1 MKESAKDTWAEKIG
15 QKTVMEFKISVRSLV
30 EFILRS
36 GDLDSREG
44 RGPDREA
51 MQKGSRLHRK
61 IQKSQKA
68 GYQSEV
74 PLFYIQDYP
83 EYSIKLEGRADGIF
97 TDQEEMTVIDEIK
110 GMYRDVARMEEPV
123 PVHLAQAKCYAW
135 IYAHDHQLKN
145 IGVRMTYANLDTEQI
160 VYFDSTYSFEEL
172 NTWFLDVLERY
183 HTWIEF
189 SWEWRKKRNA
199 SMQEMEFPFPYRK
212 GQKDVVSAVYRS
224 ILRKKQLFI
233 QAPTGVGKTMS
244 ALFPAIRACGEG
256 EAEKVFYLTART
268 ITRTVAEEAVQILRD
283 RGLSCKAVT
292 LTAKDKLCI
301 LDEPDCNP
309 EICPRAKGH
318 FDRVNAAVFEMLGS
332 CDSMSREAILAQA
345 EKWQVCPFEMMLDIS
360 LWVDVIICDYNYV
373 LDPRVRLKRFFA
385 EGTNAPHVV
394 LIDEAHNLVDR
405 GREMYSAVL
414 YKEDVLAIKKLVKDR
429 RPKLARLLDKVNKQL
444 LAYKRTCD
452 TYEILENLGMLPLE
466 LLQVTGEM
474 EEYLEDEHDSAVR
487 KEVLQ
492 LYFTLL
498 TFQNIYDLLDDNYVI
513 YSQHD
518 EDGRFRVKLFC
529 VNPAVNLQNCLDQV
543 RSTVFFSATL
553 LPVNYYRKLLSTRSD
568 DYAIYAET
576 SFLPEQRRILIG
588 RDISSK
594 YTRRTYEEFQ
604 KIAAY
609 IRNLTA
615 AKPGCYMVFFPSY
628 KMLVDVTE
636 VYEEQYGTVPN
647 IELIRQS
654 PSMGEKEREAFL
666 EAFQA
671 DREGTL
677 IGCCVMGGIFAEGI
691 DLVGDRLIGALIV
704 GTGLP
709 QISHERKILMDY
721 YDKRGESGFDYAYR
735 IPGMNKVQQ
744 SAGRVIRTT
753 EDRGII
759 ALLDERF
766 LYQESLDMFPREWFP
781 YQIVTKDTAG
791 NSARDFWD
799 VQSKQ

>member
-1 MKESAKDTWAEKIG
+1 
-15 QKTVMEFKISVRSLV
+15 MEFKISVRSLV

-74 PLFYIQDYP
+74 PLFYIQEYP

-110 GMYRDVARMEEPV
+110 GMYRDVTRMEEPV

-135 IYAHDHQLKN
+135 IYAHDHKLDT
-145 IGVRMTYANLDTEQI
+145 IGVRMTYANLDTEQT

-172 NTWFLDVLERY
+172 DTWFLDVLERY
-183 HTWIEF
+183 HAWIEF
-189 SWEWRKKRNA
+189 SWQWRKKRNA
-199 SMQEMEFPFPYRK
+199 SMQGMEFPFPYRK
-212 GQKDVVSAVYRS
+212 GQKDVVSAVYRT

-244 ALFPAIRACGEG
+244 TLFPAIRACGEG

-283 RGLSCKAVT
+283 KGLSCKTVT

-318 FDRVNAAVFEMLGS
+318 FDRVNAAVFELIHES
-332 CDSMSREAILAQA
+332 DKMSREVILAQA

-385 EGTNAPHVV
+385 EGIKAPHVV

-414 YKEDVLAIKKLVKDR
+414 YKEDVMAVRRLVKDR
-429 RPKLARLLDKVNKQL
+429 RPKLARLLEKINKKL
-444 LAYKRTCD
+444 LEYKRSCD
-452 TYEILENLGMLPLE
+452 TYEILDNLGMLPLD
-466 LLQVTGEM
+466 LLQVTAEM
-474 EEYLEDEHDSAVR
+474 EEYLEDEHDSTVR
-487 KEVLQ
+487 QEVLQ

-576 SFLPEQRRILIG
+576 SFLPEQRKILIG

-721 YDKRGESGFDYAYR
+721 YDKKGESGFDYAYR

-766 LYQESLDMFPREWFP
+766 LYQESLEMFPREWFP
-781 YQIVTKDTAG
+781 YQVVTKDTAG
-791 NSARDFWD
+791 NCAREFWD
-799 VQSKQ
+799 GQ

>member
-1 MKESAKDTWAEKIG
+1 
-15 QKTVMEFKISVRSLV
+15 MEFKISVRSLV

-36 GDLDSREG
+36 GDLDSRDG

-74 PLFYIQDYP
+74 PLFYVQEYP
-83 EYSIKLEGRADGIF
+83 EYTIKLEGRADGIF
-97 TDQEEMTVIDEIK
+97 TDQEELTVIDEIK
-110 GMYRDVARMEEPV
+110 GMYWDVSRMEEPV

-135 IYAHDHQLKN
+135 IYAHDHQLDT

-160 VYFDSTYSFEEL
+160 MYFDSSYSFEEL
-172 NTWFLDVLERY
+172 DVWFSDVLERY

-189 SWEWRKKRNA
+189 SWQWRKKRNA
-199 SMQEMEFPFPYRK
+199 SMQGMEFPFPYRK
-212 GQKDVVSAVYRS
+212 GQKDVVSAVYRT

-244 ALFPAIRACGEG
+244 TLFPAIRACGEG

-283 RGLSCKAVT
+283 KGLSCKIVT

-301 LDEPDCNP
+301 QDEPDCNP

-318 FDRVNAAVFEMLGS
+318 FDRVNAAVFELINAADNMT
-332 CDSMSREAILAQA
+332 RETILEQA

-385 EGTNAPHVV
+385 EGTKASHVV

-414 YKEDVLAIKKLVKDR
+414 YKEDVMAVRRLVKDR
-429 RPKLARLLDKVNKQL
+429 RPKLARLLEKINKKL
-444 LAYKRTCD
+444 LEYKRNCD
-452 TYEILENLGMLPLE
+452 TYEILENLGMLPLD
-466 LLQVTGEM
+466 LLQVTAEM
-474 EEYLEDEHDSAVR
+474 EEYLEDEHDSTVR
-487 KEVLQ
+487 QEVLQ

-553 LPVNYYRKLLSTRSD
+553 LPINYYRKLLSNRAD

-576 SFLPEQRRILIG
+576 SFLPEQRKILIG

-636 VYEEQYGTVPN
+636 VYEEQYGTVPSV
-647 IELIRQS
+647 EVLRQS

-721 YDKRGESGFDYAYR
+721 YDKKGESGFDYAYR

-791 NSARDFWD
+791 NCAREFWN
-799 VQSKQ
+799 VQ

>member
-1 MKESAKDTWAEKIG
+1 M
-15 QKTVMEFKISVRSLV
+15 LV
-30 EFILRS
+30 KSKVIVLLS
-36 GDLDSREG
+36 G
-44 RGPDREA
+44 
-51 MQKGSRLHRK
+51 
-61 IQKSQKA
+61 
-68 GYQSEV
+68 
-74 PLFYIQDYP
+74 
-83 EYSIKLEGRADGIF
+83 GI
-97 TDQEEMTVIDEIK
+97 
-110 GMYRDVARMEEPV
+110 
-123 PVHLAQAKCYAW
+123 
-135 IYAHDHQLKN
+135 
-145 IGVRMTYANLDTEQI
+145 
-160 VYFDSTYSFEEL
+160 DSTTCL
-172 NTWFLDVLERY
+172 AMALD
-183 HTWIEF
+183 
-189 SWEWRKKRNA
+189 KR
-199 SMQEMEFPFPYRK
+199 S
-212 GQKDVVSAVYRS
+212 
-224 ILRKKQLFI
+224 
-233 QAPTGVGKTMS
+233 
-244 ALFPAIRACGEG
+244 
-256 EAEKVFYLTART
+256 
-268 ITRTVAEEAVQILRD
+268 
-283 RGLSCKAVT
+283 
-292 LTAKDKLCI
+292 
-301 LDEPDCNP
+301 
-309 EICPRAKGH
+309 
-318 FDRVNAAVFEMLGS
+318 
-332 CDSMSREAILAQA
+332 
-345 EKWQVCPFEMMLDIS
+345 
-360 LWVDVIICDYNYV
+360 
-373 LDPRVRLKRFFA
+373 
-385 EGTNAPHVV
+385 
-394 LIDEAHNLVDR
+394 
-405 GREMYSAVL
+405 
-414 YKEDVLAIKKLVKDR
+414 KEDVMAVRRLVKDR
-429 RPKLARLLDKVNKQL
+429 RPKLARLLEKINKKL
-444 LAYKRTCD
+444 LEYKRNCD
-452 TYEILENLGMLPLE
+452 TYEILENLGMLPLD
-466 LLQVTGEM
+466 LLQVTAEM
-474 EEYLEDEHDSAVR
+474 EEYLEDEHDSTVR
-487 KEVLQ
+487 QEVLQ
-492 LYFTLL
+492 LYFTLM

-518 EDGRFRVKLFC
+518 EDGRFRIKLFC

-636 VYEEQYGTVPN
+636 VYEEQYGTIPN
-647 IELIRQS
+647 IKLLRQS

-721 YDKRGESGFDYAYR
+721 YDKKGESGFDYAYR

-791 NSARDFWD
+791 NCAREFWN
-799 VQSKQ
+799 VQ

>member
-1 MKESAKDTWAEKIG
+1 
-15 QKTVMEFKISVRSLV
+15 MEFKISVRSLV

-74 PLFYIQDYP
+74 PLFYIQEYP

-110 GMYRDVARMEEPV
+110 GMYRDVTRMEEPV

-135 IYAHDHQLKN
+135 IYAHDHKLDT
-145 IGVRMTYANLDTEQI
+145 IGVRMTYANLDTEQT
-160 VYFDSTYSFEEL
+160 VYFDSSYSFEEL
-172 NTWFLDVLERY
+172 DTWFLDVLERY
-183 HTWIEF
+183 HAWIEF
-189 SWEWRKKRNA
+189 SWQWRKKRNA
-199 SMQEMEFPFPYRK
+199 SMQGMEFPFPYRK
-212 GQKDVVSAVYRS
+212 GQKDVVSAVYRT

-244 ALFPAIRACGEG
+244 TLFPAIRACGEG

-283 RGLSCKAVT
+283 KGLSCKTVT

-318 FDRVNAAVFEMLGS
+318 FDRVNAAVFELIHES
-332 CDSMSREAILAQA
+332 DKMSREVILAQA

-385 EGTNAPHVV
+385 EGIKAPHVV

-414 YKEDVLAIKKLVKDR
+414 YKEDVMAVRRLVKDR
-429 RPKLARLLDKVNKQL
+429 RPKLARLLEKINKKL
-444 LAYKRTCD
+444 LEYKRSCD
-452 TYEILENLGMLPLE
+452 TYEILDNLGMLPLD
-466 LLQVTGEM
+466 LLQVTAEM
-474 EEYLEDEHDSAVR
+474 EEYLEDEHDSTVR
-487 KEVLQ
+487 QEVLQ

-518 EDGRFRVKLFC
+518 EDGRFRIKLFC
-529 VNPAVNLQNCLDQV
+529 VNPSVNLQNCLDQV

-576 SFLPEQRRILIG
+576 SFLPEQRKILIG

-647 IELIRQS
+647 VEVLRQS

-721 YDKRGESGFDYAYR
+721 YDKKGESGFDYAYR

-766 LYQESLDMFPREWFP
+766 LYQESLEMFPREWFP
-781 YQIVTKDTAG
+781 YQVVTKDTAG
-791 NSARDFWD
+791 NCAREFWD
-799 VQSKQ
+799 GQ

>member
-1 MKESAKDTWAEKIG
+1 
-15 QKTVMEFKISVRSLV
+15 MEFKISVRSLV

-74 PLFYIQDYP
+74 PLFYIQEYP
-83 EYSIKLEGRADGIF
+83 EYTIKLEGRADGIF

-110 GMYRDVARMEEPV
+110 GMYRDVTRMEEPV

-135 IYAHDHQLKN
+135 IYAQDHQLKN
-145 IGVRMTYANLDTEQI
+145 IGVRMTYANLDTEQT

-172 NTWFLDVLERY
+172 DTWFLDVLERY
-183 HTWIEF
+183 HTWIDF
-189 SWEWRKKRNA
+189 SWQWRKKRNA
-199 SMQEMEFPFPYRK
+199 SMQGMEFPFPYRK
-212 GQKDVVSAVYRS
+212 GQKDVVSAVYRT

-244 ALFPAIRACGEG
+244 ALFPAIRAFGEG

-268 ITRTVAEEAVQILRD
+268 ITRTVAEDAVQILRD
-283 RGLSCKAVT
+283 RGLSCKTVT

-318 FDRVNAAVFEMLGS
+318 FDRVNAAVFELIH
-332 CDSMSREAILAQA
+332 DLDNMSREVILAQA

-373 LDPRVRLKRFFA
+373 LDPRVRLKRFFV

-414 YKEDVLAIKKLVKDR
+414 YKEDVMAVRRLVKDR
-429 RPKLARLLDKVNKQL
+429 RPKLARLLEKINKKL
-444 LAYKRTCD
+444 LEYKRTCD
-452 TYEILENLGMLPLE
+452 TYEILENLGMLPLD
-466 LLQVTGEM
+466 LLQVTAEM
-474 EEYLEDEHDSAVR
+474 EEYLEDEHDSTVR
-487 KEVLQ
+487 QEVLQ

-518 EDGRFRVKLFC
+518 EDGRFRIKLFC

-576 SFLPEQRRILIG
+576 SFLPEQRKILIG

-604 KIAAY
+604 KIASY

-647 IELIRQS
+647 VEVLRQS

-691 DLVGDRLIGALIV
+691 DLVGNRLIGALIV

-709 QISHERKILMDY
+709 QISYERKILMDY
-721 YDKRGESGFDYAYR
+721 YDKKGESGFDYAYR

-791 NSARDFWD
+791 NCARDFWD
-799 VQSKQ
+799 VQPTQ

>member
-1 MKESAKDTWAEKIG
+1 
-15 QKTVMEFKISVRSLV
+15 MEFKISVRSLV

-74 PLFYIQDYP
+74 PLFYIQEYP

-110 GMYRDVARMEEPV
+110 GMYRDVTRMEEPV

-135 IYAHDHQLKN
+135 IYAHDHKLDT
-145 IGVRMTYANLDTEQI
+145 IGVRMTYANLDTEQT
-160 VYFDSTYSFEEL
+160 VYFDSSYSFEEL
-172 NTWFLDVLERY
+172 DTWFLDVLERY
-183 HTWIEF
+183 HAWIEF
-189 SWEWRKKRNA
+189 SWQWRKKRNA
-199 SMQEMEFPFPYRK
+199 SMQGMEFPFPYRK
-212 GQKDVVSAVYRS
+212 GQKDVVSAVYRT

-244 ALFPAIRACGEG
+244 TLFPAIRACGEG

-283 RGLSCKAVT
+283 KGLSCKTVT

-318 FDRVNAAVFEMLGS
+318 FDRVNAAVFELIHES
-332 CDSMSREAILAQA
+332 DKMSREVILAQA

-385 EGTNAPHVV
+385 EGIKAPHVV

-414 YKEDVLAIKKLVKDR
+414 YKEDVMAVRRLVKDR
-429 RPKLARLLDKVNKQL
+429 RPKLARLLEKINKKL
-444 LAYKRTCD
+444 LEYKRSCD
-452 TYEILENLGMLPLE
+452 TYEILDNLGMLPLD
-466 LLQVTGEM
+466 LLQVTAEM
-474 EEYLEDEHDSAVR
+474 EEYLEDEHDSTVR
-487 KEVLQ
+487 QEVLQ

-518 EDGRFRVKLFC
+518 EDGRFRIKLFC
-529 VNPAVNLQNCLDQV
+529 VNPSVNLQNCLDQV

-576 SFLPEQRRILIG
+576 SFLPEQRKILIG

-647 IELIRQS
+647 IELLRQS

-721 YDKRGESGFDYAYR
+721 YDKKGESGFDYAYR

-766 LYQESLDMFPREWFP
+766 LYQESLEMFPREWFP
-781 YQIVTKDTAG
+781 YQVVTKDTAG
-791 NSARDFWD
+791 NCAREFWD
-799 VQSKQ
+799 GQ

>member
-1 MKESAKDTWAEKIG
+1 
-15 QKTVMEFKISVRSLV
+15 MEFKISVRSLV

-74 PLFYIQDYP
+74 PLFYIQEYP

-110 GMYRDVARMEEPV
+110 GMYRDVTRMEEPV

-135 IYAHDHQLKN
+135 IYAHDHKLDT
-145 IGVRMTYANLDTEQI
+145 IGVRMTYANLDTEQT
-160 VYFDSTYSFEEL
+160 VYFDSSYSFEEL
-172 NTWFLDVLERY
+172 DTWFLDVLERY
-183 HTWIEF
+183 HAWIEF
-189 SWEWRKKRNA
+189 SWQWRKKRNA
-199 SMQEMEFPFPYRK
+199 SMQGMEFPFPYRK
-212 GQKDVVSAVYRS
+212 GQKDVVSAVYRT

-244 ALFPAIRACGEG
+244 TLFPAIRACGEG

-283 RGLSCKAVT
+283 KGLSCKTVT

-318 FDRVNAAVFEMLGS
+318 FDRVNAAVFELIHES
-332 CDSMSREAILAQA
+332 DKMSREVILAQA

-385 EGTNAPHVV
+385 EGIKAPHVV

-414 YKEDVLAIKKLVKDR
+414 YKEDVMAVRRLVKDR
-429 RPKLARLLDKVNKQL
+429 RPKLARLLEKINKKL
-444 LAYKRTCD
+444 LEYKRSCD
-452 TYEILENLGMLPLE
+452 TYEILDNLGMLPLD
-466 LLQVTGEM
+466 LLQVTAEM
-474 EEYLEDEHDSAVR
+474 EEYLEDEHDSTVR
-487 KEVLQ
+487 QEVLQ

-576 SFLPEQRRILIG
+576 SFLPEQRKILIG

-636 VYEEQYGTVPN
+636 VYEEQFVTVPI
-647 IELIRQS
+647 IELLRQS

-721 YDKRGESGFDYAYR
+721 YDKKGESGFDYAYR

-766 LYQESLDMFPREWFP
+766 LYQESLEMFPREWFP
-781 YQIVTKDTAG
+781 YQVVTKDTAG
-791 NSARDFWD
+791 NCAREFWD
-799 VQSKQ
+799 GQ

>member
-1 MKESAKDTWAEKIG
+1 
-15 QKTVMEFKISVRSLV
+15 MEFKISVRSLV

-74 PLFYIQDYP
+74 PLFYIQEYP

-110 GMYRDVARMEEPV
+110 GMYRDVTRMEEPV

-135 IYAHDHQLKN
+135 IYAHDHKLDT
-145 IGVRMTYANLDTEQI
+145 IGVRMTYANLDTEQT
-160 VYFDSTYSFEEL
+160 VYFDSSYSFEEL
-172 NTWFLDVLERY
+172 DTWFLDVLERY
-183 HTWIEF
+183 HAWIEF
-189 SWEWRKKRNA
+189 SWQWRKKRNA
-199 SMQEMEFPFPYRK
+199 SMQGMEFPFPYRK
-212 GQKDVVSAVYRS
+212 GQKDVVSAVYRT

-244 ALFPAIRACGEG
+244 TLFPAIRACGEG

-283 RGLSCKAVT
+283 KGLSCKTVT

-318 FDRVNAAVFEMLGS
+318 FDRVNAAVFELIHES
-332 CDSMSREAILAQA
+332 DKMSREVILAQA

-385 EGTNAPHVV
+385 EGIKAPHVV

-414 YKEDVLAIKKLVKDR
+414 YKEDVMAVRRLVKDR
-429 RPKLARLLDKVNKQL
+429 RPKLARLLEKINKKL
-444 LAYKRTCD
+444 LEYKRSCD
-452 TYEILENLGMLPLE
+452 TYEILDNLGMLPLD
-466 LLQVTGEM
+466 LLQVTAEM
-474 EEYLEDEHDSAVR
+474 EEYLEDEHDSTVR
-487 KEVLQ
+487 QEVLQ

-576 SFLPEQRRILIG
+576 SFLPEQRKILIG

-636 VYEEQYGTVPN
+636 VYEEQYGTIPN
-647 IELIRQS
+647 IELLRQS

-721 YDKRGESGFDYAYR
+721 YDKKGESGFDYAYR

-766 LYQESLDMFPREWFP
+766 LYQESLEMFPREWFP
-781 YQIVTKDTAG
+781 YQVVTKDTAG
-791 NSARDFWD
+791 NCAREFWD
-799 VQSKQ
+799 GQ

>member
-1 MKESAKDTWAEKIG
+1 M
-15 QKTVMEFKISVRSLV
+15 
-30 EFILRS
+30 
-36 GDLDSREG
+36 
-44 RGPDREA
+44 
-51 MQKGSRLHRK
+51 
-61 IQKSQKA
+61 
-68 GYQSEV
+68 
-74 PLFYIQDYP
+74 
-83 EYSIKLEGRADGIF
+83 
-97 TDQEEMTVIDEIK
+97 
-110 GMYRDVARMEEPV
+110 
-123 PVHLAQAKCYAW
+123 
-135 IYAHDHQLKN
+135 
-145 IGVRMTYANLDTEQI
+145 
-160 VYFDSTYSFEEL
+160 
-172 NTWFLDVLERY
+172 
-183 HTWIEF
+183 
-189 SWEWRKKRNA
+189 
-199 SMQEMEFPFPYRK
+199 
-212 GQKDVVSAVYRS
+212 
-224 ILRKKQLFI
+224 
-233 QAPTGVGKTMS
+233 
-244 ALFPAIRACGEG
+244 
-256 EAEKVFYLTART
+256 FYLTART

-283 RGLSCKAVT
+283 KGLSCKIVT

-301 LDEPDCNP
+301 QDEPDCNP

-318 FDRVNAAVFEMLGS
+318 FDRVNAAVFELINAADNMT
-332 CDSMSREAILAQA
+332 RETILEQA

-385 EGTNAPHVV
+385 EGIKAPHVV

-414 YKEDVLAIKKLVKDR
+414 YKEDVMAVRRLVKDR
-429 RPKLARLLDKVNKQL
+429 RPKLARLLEKVNKKL
-444 LAYKRTCD
+444 LEYKRSCD
-452 TYEILENLGMLPLE
+452 TYEILDNLGMLPLD
-466 LLQVTGEM
+466 LFQVTAEM
-474 EEYLEDEHDSAVR
+474 EEYLEDEHDSTVR
-487 KEVLQ
+487 QEVLQ

-553 LPVNYYRKLLSTRSD
+553 LPINYYRKLLSNRAD

-576 SFLPEQRRILIG
+576 SFLPEQRKILIG

-594 YTRRTYEEFQ
+594 YTRRTYDEFQ

-647 IELIRQS
+647 VEVLRQS

-721 YDKRGESGFDYAYR
+721 YDKKGESGFDYAYR

-791 NSARDFWD
+791 NCAREFWN
-799 VQSKQ
+799 VQ

>member
-1 MKESAKDTWAEKIG
+1 
-15 QKTVMEFKISVRSLV
+15 MEFKISVRSLV

-36 GDLDSREG
+36 GDLDSRDG

-74 PLFYIQDYP
+74 PLFYIQEYP

-110 GMYRDVARMEEPV
+110 GMYRDVTRMEEPV

-135 IYAHDHQLKN
+135 IYAHDHKLDT
-145 IGVRMTYANLDTEQI
+145 IGVRMTYANLDTEQT
-160 VYFDSTYSFEEL
+160 VYFDSSYSFEEL
-172 NTWFLDVLERY
+172 DTWFLDVLERY
-183 HTWIEF
+183 HAWIEF
-189 SWEWRKKRNA
+189 SWQWRKKRNA
-199 SMQEMEFPFPYRK
+199 SMQGMEFPFPYRK
-212 GQKDVVSAVYRS
+212 GQKDVVSAVYRT

-244 ALFPAIRACGEG
+244 TLFPAIRACGEG

-283 RGLSCKAVT
+283 KGLSCKTVT

-318 FDRVNAAVFEMLGS
+318 FDRVNAAVFELIHES
-332 CDSMSREAILAQA
+332 DKMSREVILAQA

-385 EGTNAPHVV
+385 EGIKAPHVV

-414 YKEDVLAIKKLVKDR
+414 YKEDVMAVRRLVKDR
-429 RPKLARLLDKVNKQL
+429 RPKLARLLEKINKKL
-444 LAYKRTCD
+444 LEYKRSCD
-452 TYEILENLGMLPLE
+452 TYEILDNLGMLPLD
-466 LLQVTGEM
+466 LLQVTAEM
-474 EEYLEDEHDSAVR
+474 EEYLEDEHDSTVR
-487 KEVLQ
+487 QEVLQ

-576 SFLPEQRRILIG
+576 SFLPEQRKILIG

-647 IELIRQS
+647 IELLRQS

-721 YDKRGESGFDYAYR
+721 YDKKGESGFDYAYR

-766 LYQESLDMFPREWFP
+766 LYQESLEMFPREWFP
-781 YQIVTKDTAG
+781 YQVVTKDTAG
-791 NSARDFWD
+791 NCAREFWD
-799 VQSKQ
+799 GQ

>member
-1 MKESAKDTWAEKIG
+1 
-15 QKTVMEFKISVRSLV
+15 MEFKISVRSLV

-74 PLFYIQDYP
+74 PLFYIQEYP

-110 GMYRDVARMEEPV
+110 GMYRDVTRMEEPV

-135 IYAHDHQLKN
+135 IYAHDHKLDT
-145 IGVRMTYANLDTEQI
+145 IGVRMTYANLDTEQT
-160 VYFDSTYSFEEL
+160 VYFDSSYSFEEL
-172 NTWFLDVLERY
+172 DTWFLDVLERY
-183 HTWIEF
+183 HAWIEF
-189 SWEWRKKRNA
+189 SWQWRKKRNA
-199 SMQEMEFPFPYRK
+199 SMQGMEFPFPYRK
-212 GQKDVVSAVYRS
+212 GQKDVVSAVYRT

-244 ALFPAIRACGEG
+244 TLFPAIRACGEG

-283 RGLSCKAVT
+283 KGLSCKTVT

-318 FDRVNAAVFEMLGS
+318 FDRVNAAVFELIHES
-332 CDSMSREAILAQA
+332 DKMSREVILAQA

-385 EGTNAPHVV
+385 EGIKAPHVV

-414 YKEDVLAIKKLVKDR
+414 YKEDVMAVRRLVKDR
-429 RPKLARLLDKVNKQL
+429 RPKLARLLEKINKKL
-444 LAYKRTCD
+444 LEYKRSCD
-452 TYEILENLGMLPLE
+452 TYEILDNLGMLPLD
-466 LLQVTGEM
+466 LLQVTAEM
-474 EEYLEDEHDSAVR
+474 EEYLEDEHDSTVR
-487 KEVLQ
+487 QEVLQ

-636 VYEEQYGTVPN
+636 VYEEQYGTIPN
-647 IELIRQS
+647 IELLRQS

-721 YDKRGESGFDYAYR
+721 YDKKGESGFDYAYR

-766 LYQESLDMFPREWFP
+766 LYQESLEMFPREWFP
-781 YQIVTKDTAG
+781 YQVVTKDTAG
-791 NSARDFWD
+791 NCAREFWD
-799 VQSKQ
+799 GQ

>member
-1 MKESAKDTWAEKIG
+1 
-15 QKTVMEFKISVRSLV
+15 MEFKISVRSLV

-74 PLFYIQDYP
+74 PLFYIQEYP

-110 GMYRDVARMEEPV
+110 GMYRDVTRMEEPV

-135 IYAHDHQLKN
+135 IYAHDHKLDT
-145 IGVRMTYANLDTEQI
+145 IGVRMTYANLDTEQT
-160 VYFDSTYSFEEL
+160 VYFDSSYSFEEL
-172 NTWFLDVLERY
+172 DTWFLDVLERY
-183 HTWIEF
+183 HAWIEF
-189 SWEWRKKRNA
+189 SWQWRKKRNA
-199 SMQEMEFPFPYRK
+199 SMQGMEFPFPYRK
-212 GQKDVVSAVYRS
+212 GQKDVVSAVYRT

-244 ALFPAIRACGEG
+244 TLFPAIRACGEG

-283 RGLSCKAVT
+283 KGLSCKTVT

-318 FDRVNAAVFEMLGS
+318 FDRVNAAVFELIHES
-332 CDSMSREAILAQA
+332 DKMSREVILAQA
-345 EKWQVCPFEMMLDIS
+345 ETWQVCPFEMMLDIS

-385 EGTNAPHVV
+385 EGIKAPHVV

-414 YKEDVLAIKKLVKDR
+414 YKEDVMAVRRLVKDR
-429 RPKLARLLDKVNKQL
+429 RPKLARLLEKINKKL
-444 LAYKRTCD
+444 LEYKRSCD
-452 TYEILENLGMLPLE
+452 TYEILDNLGMLPLD
-466 LLQVTGEM
+466 LLQVTAEM
-474 EEYLEDEHDSAVR
+474 EEYLEDEHDSTVR
-487 KEVLQ
+487 QEVLQ

-636 VYEEQYGTVPN
+636 VYEEQYGTIPN
-647 IELIRQS
+647 IELLRQS

-721 YDKRGESGFDYAYR
+721 YDKKGESGFDYAYR

-766 LYQESLDMFPREWFP
+766 LYQESLEMFPREWFP
-781 YQIVTKDTAG
+781 YQVVTKDTAG
-791 NSARDFWD
+791 NCAREFWD
-799 VQSKQ
+799 GQ

>member
-1 MKESAKDTWAEKIG
+1 
-15 QKTVMEFKISVRSLV
+15 MEFKISVRSLV

-74 PLFYIQDYP
+74 PLFYIQEYP

-110 GMYRDVARMEEPV
+110 GMYRDVTRMEEPV

-135 IYAHDHQLKN
+135 IYAHDHKLDT
-145 IGVRMTYANLDTEQI
+145 IGVRMTYANLDTEQT
-160 VYFDSTYSFEEL
+160 VYFDSSYSFEEL
-172 NTWFLDVLERY
+172 DTWFLDVLERY
-183 HTWIEF
+183 HAWIEF
-189 SWEWRKKRNA
+189 SWQWRKKRNA
-199 SMQEMEFPFPYRK
+199 SMQGMEFPFPYRK
-212 GQKDVVSAVYRS
+212 GQKDVVSAVYRT

-244 ALFPAIRACGEG
+244 TLFPAIRACGEG

-283 RGLSCKAVT
+283 KGLSCKTVT

-318 FDRVNAAVFEMLGS
+318 FDRVNAAVFELIHES
-332 CDSMSREAILAQA
+332 DKMSREVILAQA

-385 EGTNAPHVV
+385 EGIKAPHVV

-414 YKEDVLAIKKLVKDR
+414 YKEDVMAVRRLVKDR
-429 RPKLARLLDKVNKQL
+429 RPKLARLLEKINKKL
-444 LAYKRTCD
+444 LEYKRSCD
-452 TYEILENLGMLPLE
+452 TYEILDNLGMLPLD
-466 LLQVTGEM
+466 LLQVTAEM
-474 EEYLEDEHDSAVR
+474 EEYLEDEHDSTVR
-487 KEVLQ
+487 QEVLQ

-636 VYEEQYGTVPN
+636 VYEEQYGTIPN
-647 IELIRQS
+647 IELLRQS

-721 YDKRGESGFDYAYR
+721 YDKKGESGFDYAYR

-781 YQIVTKDTAG
+781 YQVVTKDTAG
-791 NSARDFWD
+791 ASACEFWEM
-799 VQSKQ
+799 QLKQ

>member
-1 MKESAKDTWAEKIG
+1 
-15 QKTVMEFKISVRSLV
+15 MEFKISVRSLV

-74 PLFYIQDYP
+74 PLFYIQEYP

-110 GMYRDVARMEEPV
+110 GMYRDVTRMEEPV

-135 IYAHDHQLKN
+135 IYAHDHKLDT
-145 IGVRMTYANLDTEQI
+145 IGVRMTYANLDTEQT
-160 VYFDSTYSFEEL
+160 VYFDSSYSFEEL
-172 NTWFLDVLERY
+172 DTWFLDVLERY
-183 HTWIEF
+183 HAWIEF
-189 SWEWRKKRNA
+189 SWQWRKKRNA
-199 SMQEMEFPFPYRK
+199 SMQGMEFPFPYRK
-212 GQKDVVSAVYRS
+212 GQKDVVSAVYRT

-244 ALFPAIRACGEG
+244 TLFPAIRACGEG

-283 RGLSCKAVT
+283 KGLSCKTVT

-318 FDRVNAAVFEMLGS
+318 FDRVNAAVFELIHES
-332 CDSMSREAILAQA
+332 DKMSREVILAQA

-385 EGTNAPHVV
+385 EGIKAPHVV

-414 YKEDVLAIKKLVKDR
+414 YKEDVMAVRRLVKDR
-429 RPKLARLLDKVNKQL
+429 RPKLARLLEKINKKL
-444 LAYKRTCD
+444 LEYKRSCD
-452 TYEILENLGMLPLE
+452 TYEILDNLGMLPLD
-466 LLQVTGEM
+466 LLQVTAEM
-474 EEYLEDEHDSAVR
+474 EEYLEDEHDSTVR
-487 KEVLQ
+487 QEVLQ

-576 SFLPEQRRILIG
+576 SFLPEQRKILIG

-647 IELIRQS
+647 IELLRQS

-721 YDKRGESGFDYAYR
+721 YDKKGESGFDYAYR

-766 LYQESLDMFPREWFP
+766 LYQESLEMFPREWFP
-781 YQIVTKDTAG
+781 YQVVTKDTAG
-791 NSARDFWD
+791 NCAREFWD
-799 VQSKQ
+799 GQ

>member
-1 MKESAKDTWAEKIG
+1 
-15 QKTVMEFKISVRSLV
+15 MEFKISVRSLV

-74 PLFYIQDYP
+74 PLFYIQEYP

-97 TDQEEMTVIDEIK
+97 IDQEEMTVIDEIK
-110 GMYRDVARMEEPV
+110 GMYRDVTRMEEPV

-135 IYAHDHQLKN
+135 IYAHDHKLDT
-145 IGVRMTYANLDTEQI
+145 IGVRMTYANLDTEQT
-160 VYFDSTYSFEEL
+160 VYFDSSYSFEEL
-172 NTWFLDVLERY
+172 DTWFLDVLERY
-183 HTWIEF
+183 HAWIEF
-189 SWEWRKKRNA
+189 SWQWRKKRNA
-199 SMQEMEFPFPYRK
+199 SMQGMEFPFPYRK
-212 GQKDVVSAVYRS
+212 GQKDVVSAVYRT

-244 ALFPAIRACGEG
+244 TLFPAIRACGEG

-283 RGLSCKAVT
+283 KGLSCKTVT

-318 FDRVNAAVFEMLGS
+318 FDRVNAAVFELIHES
-332 CDSMSREAILAQA
+332 DKMSREVILAQA

-385 EGTNAPHVV
+385 EGIKAPHVV

-414 YKEDVLAIKKLVKDR
+414 YKEDVMAVRRLVKDR
-429 RPKLARLLDKVNKQL
+429 RPKLARLLEKINKKL
-444 LAYKRTCD
+444 LEYKRSCD
-452 TYEILENLGMLPLE
+452 TYEILDNLGMLPLD
-466 LLQVTGEM
+466 LLQVTAEM
-474 EEYLEDEHDSAVR
+474 EEYLEDEHDSTVR
-487 KEVLQ
+487 QEVLQ

-636 VYEEQYGTVPN
+636 VYEEQYGTIPN
-647 IELIRQS
+647 IELLRQS

-721 YDKRGESGFDYAYR
+721 YDKKGESGFDYAYR

-766 LYQESLDMFPREWFP
+766 LYQESLEMFPREWFP
-781 YQIVTKDTAG
+781 YQVVTKDTAG
-791 NSARDFWD
+791 NCAREFWD
-799 VQSKQ
+799 GQ

>member
-1 MKESAKDTWAEKIG
+1 
-15 QKTVMEFKISVRSLV
+15 MEFKISVRSLV

-36 GDLDSREG
+36 GDLDSRDG

-74 PLFYIQDYP
+74 PLFYIQEYP

-110 GMYRDVARMEEPV
+110 GMYRDVIRMEEPV

-145 IGVRMTYANLDTEQI
+145 IGVRMTYANLDTEQT
-160 VYFDSTYSFEEL
+160 VYFDSTYSFEDL
-172 NTWFLDVLERY
+172 DIWFLDVLEHY
-183 HTWIEF
+183 HTWIDF
-189 SWEWRKKRNA
+189 SWQWRKKRNA
-199 SMQEMEFPFPYRK
+199 SMQGMEFPFPYRK
-212 GQKDVVSAVYRS
+212 GQKDVVSAVYRT

-244 ALFPAIRACGEG
+244 TMFPAIRACGEG

-283 RGLSCKAVT
+283 KGLSCKTVT
-292 LTAKDKLCI
+292 LTAKDKLCV

-309 EICPRAKGH
+309 ENCPRAKGH
-318 FDRVNAAVFEMLGS
+318 FDRVNAAVFELINNF
-332 CDSMSREAILAQA
+332 DNMSREVLLAQA

-414 YKEDVLAIKKLVKDR
+414 YKEDIMAVRRLVKDR
-429 RPKLARLLDKVNKQL
+429 RPKLARLLEKINKKL
-444 LAYKRTCD
+444 LEYKRTCD
-452 TYEILENLGMLPLE
+452 TFEILDNLGMLPLD
-466 LLQVTGEM
+466 LLQVTAEM

-487 KEVLQ
+487 QEVLQ
-492 LYFTLL
+492 LYFTIL

-553 LPVNYYRKLLSTRSD
+553 LPVNYYRKLLSNRSD

-576 SFLPEQRRILIG
+576 FFLPEQRRILIG

-666 EAFQA
+666 ESFQA

-721 YDKRGESGFDYAYR
+721 YDKKGESGFDYAYR

-791 NSARDFWD
+791 NCAREFWD
-799 VQSKQ
+799 VQ

>member
-1 MKESAKDTWAEKIG
+1 
-15 QKTVMEFKISVRSLV
+15 MEFKISVRSLV

-74 PLFYIQDYP
+74 PLFYIQEYP

-110 GMYRDVARMEEPV
+110 GMYRDVTRMEEPV

-135 IYAHDHQLKN
+135 IYAHDHKLDT
-145 IGVRMTYANLDTEQI
+145 IGVRMTYANLDTEQT
-160 VYFDSTYSFEEL
+160 VYFDSSYSFEEL
-172 NTWFLDVLERY
+172 DTWFLDVLERY
-183 HTWIEF
+183 HAWIEF
-189 SWEWRKKRNA
+189 SWQWRKKRNA
-199 SMQEMEFPFPYRK
+199 SMQGMEFPFPYRK
-212 GQKDVVSAVYRS
+212 GQKDVVSAVYRT

-244 ALFPAIRACGEG
+244 AMFPAIRACGEG

-283 RGLSCKAVT
+283 KGLSCKTVT

-318 FDRVNAAVFEMLGS
+318 FDRVNAAVFELIHES
-332 CDSMSREAILAQA
+332 DKMSREVILAQA

-385 EGTNAPHVV
+385 EGIKAPHVV

-414 YKEDVLAIKKLVKDR
+414 YKEDVMAVRRLVKDR
-429 RPKLARLLDKVNKQL
+429 RPKLARLLEKINKKL
-444 LAYKRTCD
+444 LEYKRSCD
-452 TYEILENLGMLPLE
+452 TYEILDNLGMLPLD
-466 LLQVTGEM
+466 LLQVTAEM
-474 EEYLEDEHDSAVR
+474 EEYLEDEHDSTVR
-487 KEVLQ
+487 QEVLQ

-636 VYEEQYGTVPN
+636 VYEEQNGTIPN
-647 IELIRQS
+647 IELLRQS

-721 YDKRGESGFDYAYR
+721 YDKKGESGFDYAYR

-766 LYQESLDMFPREWFP
+766 LYQESLEMFPREWFP
-781 YQIVTKDTAG
+781 YQVVTKDTAG
-791 NSARDFWD
+791 NCAREFWD
-799 VQSKQ
+799 GQ

>member
-1 MKESAKDTWAEKIG
+1 
-15 QKTVMEFKISVRSLV
+15 MEFKISVRSLV

-36 GDLDSREG
+36 GDLDSRDG

-74 PLFYIQDYP
+74 PLFYVQEYP
-83 EYSIKLEGRADGIF
+83 EYTIKLEGRADGIF
-97 TDQEEMTVIDEIK
+97 TDQEELTVIDEIK
-110 GMYRDVARMEEPV
+110 GMYRDVSRMEEPV

-135 IYAHDHQLKN
+135 IYAHDHQLDT

-160 VYFDSTYSFEEL
+160 MYFDSSYSFEEL
-172 NTWFLDVLERY
+172 DVWFSDVLERY

-189 SWEWRKKRNA
+189 SWQWRKKRNA
-199 SMQEMEFPFPYRK
+199 SMQGMEFPFPYRK
-212 GQKDVVSAVYRS
+212 GQKDVVSAVYRT

-244 ALFPAIRACGEG
+244 TLFPAIRACGEG

-283 RGLSCKAVT
+283 KGLSCKIVT

-301 LDEPDCNP
+301 QDEPDCNP

-318 FDRVNAAVFEMLGS
+318 FDRVNAAVFELINAADNMT
-332 CDSMSREAILAQA
+332 RETILEQA
-345 EKWQVCPFEMMLDIS
+345 GKWQVCPFEMMLDIS

-385 EGTNAPHVV
+385 EGAKAPHVV

-414 YKEDVLAIKKLVKDR
+414 YKEDVMAVRRLVKDR
-429 RPKLARLLDKVNKQL
+429 RPKLARLLEKINKKL
-444 LAYKRTCD
+444 LEYKRSCD
-452 TYEILENLGMLPLE
+452 TYEILDNLGMLPLD
-466 LLQVTGEM
+466 LLQVTAEM
-474 EEYLEDEHDSAVR
+474 EEYLEDEHDSTVR
-487 KEVLQ
+487 QEVLQ

-553 LPVNYYRKLLSTRSD
+553 LPINYYRKLLSNRAD

-576 SFLPEQRRILIG
+576 SFLPEQRKILIG

-647 IELIRQS
+647 VEVLRQS

-721 YDKRGESGFDYAYR
+721 YDKKGESGFDYAYR

-791 NSARDFWD
+791 NCAREFWN
-799 VQSKQ
+799 VQ

>member
-1 MKESAKDTWAEKIG
+1 
-15 QKTVMEFKISVRSLV
+15 MEFKISVRSLV

-74 PLFYIQDYP
+74 PLFYIQEYP

-110 GMYRDVARMEEPV
+110 GMYRDVTRMEEPV

-135 IYAHDHQLKN
+135 IYAHDHKLDT
-145 IGVRMTYANLDTEQI
+145 IGVRMTYANLDTEQT
-160 VYFDSTYSFEEL
+160 VYFDSSYSFEEL
-172 NTWFLDVLERY
+172 DTWFLDVLERY
-183 HTWIEF
+183 HAWIEF
-189 SWEWRKKRNA
+189 SWQWRKKRNA
-199 SMQEMEFPFPYRK
+199 SMQGMEFPFPYRK
-212 GQKDVVSAVYRS
+212 GQKDVVSAVYRT

-244 ALFPAIRACGEG
+244 TLFPAIRACGEG

-283 RGLSCKAVT
+283 KGLSCKTVT

-318 FDRVNAAVFEMLGS
+318 FDRVNAAVFELIHES
-332 CDSMSREAILAQA
+332 DKMSREVILAQA
-345 EKWQVCPFEMMLDIS
+345 EKWQICPFEMMLDIS

-385 EGTNAPHVV
+385 EGIKAPHVV

-414 YKEDVLAIKKLVKDR
+414 YKEDVMAVRRLVKDR
-429 RPKLARLLDKVNKQL
+429 RPKLARLLEKINKKL
-444 LAYKRTCD
+444 LEYKRSCD
-452 TYEILENLGMLPLE
+452 TYEILDNLGMLPLD
-466 LLQVTGEM
+466 LLQVTAEM
-474 EEYLEDEHDSAVR
+474 EEYLEDEHDSTVR
-487 KEVLQ
+487 QEVLQ

-636 VYEEQYGTVPN
+636 VYEEQYGTIPN
-647 IELIRQS
+647 IELLRQS

-721 YDKRGESGFDYAYR
+721 YDKKGESGFDYAYR

-766 LYQESLDMFPREWFP
+766 LYQESLEMFPREWFP
-781 YQIVTKDTAG
+781 YQVVTKDTAG
-791 NSARDFWD
+791 NCAREFWD
-799 VQSKQ
+799 GQ